1 MLVSGPLGCGMH
13 TLGARTAMSLISTPG
28 GSESRSRSS
37 HFEQRQRHRMVVH
50 VDGCG
55 MDVGRDRRPPVDGVF
70 AGFQFL
76 DVVPVEL
83 RVRRASTPGATGFL
97 LDGTFPWALLSHA
110 TLGSCQRSSDDFAQ
124 FAAPTT
130 KPTKENAK

>member
-1 MLVSGPLGCGMH
+1 
-13 TLGARTAMSLISTPG
+13 
-28 GSESRSRSS
+28 
-37 HFEQRQRHRMVVH
+37 MVVH

-55 MDVGRDRRPPVDGVF
+55 MDLGRDRRPPVDGVF

-83 RVRRASTPGATGFL
+83 PVRRASTPGATGFL

-110 TLGSCQRSSDDFAQ
+110 RLGSCQRSSDDFAQ
-124 FAAPTT
+124 FAQRGNRSREVLGVVALR
-130 KPTKENAK
+130 EDASGERV